1 MVKHPFGVNLLVAE
15 YKGTYDLDL
24 KNFPFVSNEDETIS
38 NILTRYMTVG
48 DKDSPQYLL
57 YPSMYKGEM
66 LDDPEKSAL
75 EGKHFGKYSSEI
87 ETGLADKYIHSVFGG
102 LEKLMPQTTV
112 QDATIVDVFGEK
124 SQQADNVKGFLK
136 ALMFGK
142 AGERDSSSYV
152 SNDPEISKFIRN
164 LGN

>member
-1 MVKHPFGVNLLVAE
+1 MVRPLYGESLLVAE

-48 DKDSPQYLL
+48 DKDSPEYLL
-57 YPSMYKGEM
+57 YPSMHKGEM

-87 ETGLADKYIHSVFGG
+87 ETRLSDQYIHSVFGG
-102 LEKLMPQTTV
+102 LEKIMPQVTES
-112 QDATIVDVFGEK
+112 DATMVDIFGDK
-124 SQQADNVKGFLK
+124 SQSSDNVKGFLK
-136 ALMFGK
+136 AL
-142 AGERDSSSYV
+142 
-152 SNDPEISKFIRN
+152 I
-164 LGN
+164 GN

>member
-1 MVKHPFGVNLLVAE
+1 MAE
-15 YKGTYDLDL
+15 YKGTYNLDL
-24 KNFPFVSNEDETIS
+24 ENFPFVRNEDESIS
-38 NILTRYMTVG
+38 NILTRHMTVG
-48 DKDSPQYLL
+48 DKKNPQYLL
-57 YPSMYKGEM
+57 YPSMHEGKM

-87 ETGLADKYIHSVFGG
+87 EVGLADKYIHSIFGG

-124 SQQADNVKGFLK
+124 SQQADNVKGFLQ
-136 ALMFGK
+136 ALIFGR

-152 SNDPEISKFIRN
+152 SNDPDISNYIRSN
-164 LGN
+164 YPEGK

>member
-1 MVKHPFGVNLLVAE
+1 MGRPRCGESLLVAE

-48 DKDSPQYLL
+48 DKDSPEYLL
-57 YPSMYKGEM
+57 YPSMHKGEM

-87 ETGLADKYIHSVFGG
+87 ETRLSDQYIHSVFGG
-102 LEKLMPQTTV
+102 LEKIMPQVTES
-112 QDATIVDVFGEK
+112 DATMVDIFGDK
-124 SQQADNVKGFLK
+124 SQSSDNVKGFLK
-136 ALMFGK
+136 AL
-142 AGERDSSSYV
+142 
-152 SNDPEISKFIRN
+152 I
-164 LGN
+164 GN